1 MAVIG
6 GFGGHISKG
15 AVGGGGEAAIPC
27 VRTWGISMTAGLQ
40 EAVCSAT
47 AGAKLRVEGNTDW
60 TGQYTGY
67 GALPDILPGDEAEF
81 EGAIT
86 GDGASA
92 VGLKGDMICDS
103 ITVTVDIEAGA
114 IIGHTVNFGAN
125 GLLSMGTVTVPA
137 DTSVPNPATGRG
149 LKVEVAT
156 DPFSSFSEVYE
167 TRTATLTISKAN
179 LPYVSSGTGSQTR
192 RKEGN
197 LDANLA
203 LTCYAKD
210 TDGWASFP
218 QVNVTYAV
226 RMYTSATE
234 FWLIKWL
241 TGAELGNMEVDR
253 ETGALVGCSIGMAL
267 DAYTTV
273 SATPTQGVITKP
285 GGGDLW
291 P

>member
-15 AVGGGGEAAIPC
+15 SVGGGGETAIPC
-27 VRTWGISMTAGLQ
+27 VRNWGIGMTAALK

-47 AGAKLRVEGNTDW
+47 GGAKLRVAGNTDW
-60 TGQYTGY
+60 SGQYAGY
-67 GALPDILPGDEAEF
+67 GALPDMLPGDLVEF

-86 GDGASA
+86 GDGATA
-92 VGLKGDMICDS
+92 VGLKGDVICDS
-103 ITVTVDIEAGA
+103 ITVVIDIEAGE

-137 DTSVPNPATGRG
+137 DTSIPDPATAAG
-149 LKVEVAT
+149 LKVETAV
-156 DPFSSFSEVYE
+156 DPFSSFTEIHEV
-167 TRTATLTISKAN
+167 RTATLTISKAN
-179 LPYVSSGTGSQTR
+179 PSYVSSGTGSQTR
-192 RKEGN
+192 RYAGN

-203 LTCYAKD
+203 LTCYAKG
-210 TDGWASFP
+210 TDGWATFP

-226 RMYTSATE
+226 RVYTSATE
-234 FWLIKWL
+234 FWLVRWL
-241 TGAELGNMEVDR
+241 TGRELGGMEVDI
-253 ETGALVGCSIGMAL
+253 ESGALVGCSVGMDL
-267 DAYTTV
+267 DAFTTV
-273 SATPTQGVITKP
+273 SATPTKGQIVKP